1 MGQTQSEEY
10 YRPISVPEQAFEIIL
25 TENPDLTKEEKRL
38 LRTLRTQIYKILK
51 EQNDVQITVSAV
63 NSSKSFRFQLG
74 SGLKSLKVDI
84 SEDGIQTA
92 FLE

>member
-1 MGQTQSEEY
+1 M
-10 YRPISVPEQAFEIIL
+10 
-25 TENPDLTKEEKRL
+25 TKAEKKL

-51 EQNDVQITVSAV
+51 EQNDVQITVSTV
-63 NSSKSFRFQLG
+63 ISSKSFRFQLG

-92 FLE
+92 FL